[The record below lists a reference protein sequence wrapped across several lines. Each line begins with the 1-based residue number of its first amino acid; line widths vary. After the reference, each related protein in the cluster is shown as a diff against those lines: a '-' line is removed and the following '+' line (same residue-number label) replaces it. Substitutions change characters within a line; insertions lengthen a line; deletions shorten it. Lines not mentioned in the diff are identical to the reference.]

1 MAENII
7 GRKVPCNTLVE
18 HICRNFACISHPTHS
33 PKKLAPFYHYIL
45 VFGGVATFDECVSTN
60 VLQLVHIHR
69 NIKLPF
75 GGVIS
80 HLDVLV
86 YKGGL
91 CPPNPPR
98 LAAGYSPRCSLRSQT
113 YGSAGGTPCTPQFYC
128 EEL

>member
-1 MAENII
+1 MQKCA
-7 GRKVPCNTLVE
+7 
-18 HICRNFACISHPTHS
+18 
-33 PKKLAPFYHYIL
+33 IL
-45 VFGGVATFDECVSTN
+45 VGLDRKKTFNTYWPKILFTEKPFNECVSTN
-60 VLQLVHIHR
+60 VLQLVNIHR
-69 NIKLPF
+69 NIKLPL